1 MPRHMLEQNQRMNV
15 YVSSNCHC
23 FFMNTD
29 DDDVI
34 TMRLFNE
41 ITSDLSSVWKNY
53 SGWGKTMKKHT
64 CAIPIIMHS

>member
-1 MPRHMLEQNQRMNV
+1 MVKALANYVQVKMPRHLLEQNQKMNV
-15 YVSSNCHC
+15 YVSSNYHC

-41 ITSDLSSVWKNY
+41 ITSDLSSV
-53 SGWGKTMKKHT
+53 
-64 CAIPIIMHS
+64 